1 MGKELTVVETDNID
15 SENTILRLSNG
26 DYVEVNVID
35 LYENIKENNEDDEQ
49 LVIVYIKLK
58 GYILIYI
65 PFFCKIMGKMFGV
78 L

>member
-35 LYENIKENNEDDEQ
+35 LYENIKENNEDDE
-49 LVIVYIKLK
+49 
-58 GYILIYI
+58 
-65 PFFCKIMGKMFGV
+65 
-78 L
+78 